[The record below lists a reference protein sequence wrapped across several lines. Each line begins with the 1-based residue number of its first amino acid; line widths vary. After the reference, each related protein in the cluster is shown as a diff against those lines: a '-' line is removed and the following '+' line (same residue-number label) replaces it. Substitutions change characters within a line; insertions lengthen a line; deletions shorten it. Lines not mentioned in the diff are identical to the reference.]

1 LYLNAEQFLQYK
13 IEEKELIPQKF
24 DTSIEGLVNFWKFG
38 FQGDTQKT
46 KNQKLLEI
54 ANNKIR
60 HANKNSPAK
69 VRLQYLI
76 DKAKE
81 QGQSHIIEHLP
92 TDWYGQMQ
100 ELSLVESKKLYLDQV
115 GR

>member
-1 LYLNAEQFLQYK
+1 LQYK
-13 IEEKELIPQKF
+13 IQEKDLIPQKF
-24 DTSIEGLVNFWKFG
+24 DTSVNELVNFWKFG
-38 FQGDTQKT
+38 FQGDSKKS
-46 KNQKLLEI
+46 KNQKLLDI
-54 ANNKIR
+54 ANNKIK
-60 HANKNSPAK
+60 HSNKNSPAK

-81 QGQSHIIEHLP
+81 NNQSHIIEHLP

-100 ELSLVESKKLYLDQV
+100 QLTMDESKKLYLSGV